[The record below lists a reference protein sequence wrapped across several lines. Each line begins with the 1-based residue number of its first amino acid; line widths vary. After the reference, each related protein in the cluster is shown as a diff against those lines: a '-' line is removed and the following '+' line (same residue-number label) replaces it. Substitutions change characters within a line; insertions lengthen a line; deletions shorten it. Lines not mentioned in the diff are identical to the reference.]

1 MGNHLGGPISDSG
14 PPTTGEE
21 DEQHHH
27 RPPRALQATNR
38 GSSAS
43 RFVRPETDLLR
54 RRAMSGAMRNTA
66 AQSISEAPLTR
77 SPDKPMRR
85 YSGDADHQAT
95 SQSVYPENTA
105 DPSSGPQNLH
115 IRSAHDSSPP
125 GDSMGPNLPATPQ
138 YNPFDSSPPAVIG
151 DPASWLLPRPFRH
164 EVELPFV
171 GETSYD
177 ETEETDANYDISSL
191 SSMRSFSQRGGNS
204 RASTPSSI
212 GRGAHDNPAMRSPY
226 FRRGES
232 VPGPSEARTDS
243 PFHAVVN
250 ANHPHHALAT
260 AAGAAASFP
269 SGSFDDLE
277 SSNLPSQSRFVVS
290 NQQYQYHNDSTDNK
304 QSHGYSEAPHQSVS
318 YGSDTRTLSDHQSAT
333 FRKRLSSGSPGLR
346 YTQDTKSEC
355 GYGPSVISGPVTQ
368 TLTPNTSPYRL
379 SAPRI
384 TTQGSAGNTIRTFRQ
399 SEETAIP
406 SILDLDFSSD
416 SEPDGEDIASRYTA
430 GADRPQRGSKGQRL
444 QSGGVEPTG
453 EEDRVVCAISESRSS
468 DMIGVA
474 VINMTVGEV
483 DLFRIVND
491 DRYRRLSETLWRAST
506 WPHTFVV
513 LKAAVD
519 QYSKEHWNESEGL
532 RLIGRFAWRADIKAV
547 LQDLERNFYV
557 SCAFSAAMAYVEE
570 ETEVTF
576 RDNSLRIRYR
586 QPADT
591 MGLDRSTITSLELF
605 QNLRN
610 SKGTTSTLFGLLN
623 NTLTPQGRRMV
634 RSALFQP
641 STNRDLI
648 TARHEAVEEL
658 SSNEDLFT
666 EVRASL
672 KRLLHIDVERSIPW
686 LRIPLQDG
694 VALIQGRHQISMPSH
709 EELQGAEKDLNHL
722 LMVKAYLGGVQSVQ
736 ETLEAAGCTSKLCN
750 WVLQK
755 CRQENTAPIASFI
768 EESIEQDA
776 IYSKAPIDIRNN
788 RMWAVKAEPNS
799 VLEGARQMYRDR
811 TNEMHQYVE
820 DLNKTFEEHLGTAP
834 QLRLANDNHY
844 YLRFQWSDVEREL
857 IKSQVAS
864 EDGRPARIQ
873 HRTPRLL
880 GGVGIVNG
888 IRRKQHYDCQTL
900 ELIQRSSQIQRHAD
914 IVTAQCDTFI
924 MELKKSLLDHAE
936 ALLAV
941 NEAIAVLDMLCSF
954 AHLATTQNYVRPI
967 ISDNLVLKG
976 ARHPVVEARKEN
988 FVPNDV
994 YLGDHGARFQV
1005 VTGGNMS
1012 GKSTFIRAVAL
1023 IQILAQV
1030 GSFVPATYAAIPICD
1045 RLFTRLSTEDKPES
1059 NLGTFGVEMTEMNM
1073 ILRRVTE
1080 NSLVIIDELGRGTST
1095 KEGLSIALAM
1105 SEELIKTRCRVSFAT
1120 HFTELARI
1128 LNTTKQ
1134 SSVLNVHVVGE
1145 STKTGGTTQI
1155 SLPHTIAP
1163 GPVKNED
1170 YGLDLSRRF
1179 LPERVVDNAEQVC
1192 KFLRQKNSSRGVGP
1206 DTRAAKQNK
1215 LILALPGLLKQAKDS
1230 TMDESALASYLKKLQ
1245 TEFTIRMNIAADD
1258 DAQEGSTVKGVEQ
1271 VVNLP
1276 TLAKPSEQELGDWR
1290 RKCDAAESRV
1300 MHSNMAPPDKKRPSL
1315 TDKNTESLPKRIR
1328 SGTEDGAT
1336 STTSQP
1342 TPINRGSMIEE
1353 LRRGA
1358 CTPTTRAATPSSIT
1372 TDVSEPQADSDSV
1385 MDDALAGGN
1394 PPAGVCHPTEDRQRA
1409 MSISSGSN
1417 YDEEMPDVDD
1427 EKRSLRT
1434 GSEQL
1439 PAARVYADHGQPL
1452 EQFQPL
1458 RDWYARGQV
1467 AESSGA
1473 VLEESSIS
1481 GSLSRSRSAT
1491 QEFLRGLHEEE
1502 GEDLEGEGMELE

>member
-1 MGNHLGGPISDSG
+1 
-14 PPTTGEE
+14 
-21 DEQHHH
+21 
-27 RPPRALQATNR
+27 
-38 GSSAS
+38 
-43 RFVRPETDLLR
+43 
-54 RRAMSGAMRNTA
+54 MSGAMRNTA
-66 AQSISEAPLTR
+66 AESTTETHLTR
-77 SPDKPMRR
+77 SPDRPTR
-85 YSGDADHQAT
+85 HT
-95 SQSVYPENTA
+95 
-105 DPSSGPQNLH
+105 
-115 IRSAHDSSPP
+115 HDSSPP
-125 GDSMGPNLPATPQ
+125 AN
-138 YNPFDSSPPAVIG
+138 IG

-171 GETSYD
+171 GETPYE
-177 ETEETDANYDISSL
+177 ETEETESACDIASL
-191 SSMRSFSQRGGNS
+191 SSTTSFSQTQGNS
-204 RASTPSSI
+204 RASTPDSLRKGTHGSQS
-212 GRGAHDNPAMRSPY
+212 MRSPY

-232 VPGPSEARTDS
+232 TPGPTEVRSSS
-243 PFHAVVN
+243 PFYDTVN
-250 ANHPHHALAT
+250 AKPLHHEFSTTARAT
-260 AAGAAASFP
+260 ESFP
-269 SGSFDDLE
+269 GGSFARRE
-277 SSNLPSQSRFVVS
+277 SSNFPQQSRFTAS
-290 NQQYQYHNDSTDNK
+290 NQQQPPNDSTDNT
-304 QSHGYSEAPHQSVS
+304 QNHGYSEAQASLS
-318 YGSDTRTLSDHQSAT
+318 YDSDTRPLKNHPSTT
-333 FRKRLSSGSPGLR
+333 FRARLASPRLWR
-346 YTQDTKSEC
+346 THDTNSEC
-355 GYGPSVISGPVTQ
+355 GYGPSVVSGAVTQ
-368 TLTPNTSPYRL
+368 TLTPNTSPYQRHATGMTEQETVGNTTSHTFHGSVVDKPGEQWCAPAHVNRQPPL
-379 SAPRI
+379 PRYEYQDSSIISPLSRPSAPQNAPRPI
-384 TTQGSAGNTIRTFRQ
+384 ANLDNDRPGTLRQ
-399 SEETAIP
+399 RAESGGLN
-406 SILDLDFSSD
+406 ILDLDFSSD
-416 SEPDGEDIASRYTA
+416 SESDGEDVDSRYNLGA
-430 GADRPQRGSKGQRL
+430 GRSQRGNKGQKP
-444 QSGGVEPTG
+444 QSGGVEPMD

-474 VINMTVGEV
+474 VINMTVGEI

-491 DRYRRLSETLWRAST
+491 DRYHRLAETLWGTST
-506 WPHTFVV
+506 WPQIFVV
-513 LKAAVD
+513 LKKAMD
-519 QYSKEHWNESEGL
+519 QHSKSTVTDCLEKEFPHAEIVPLDREHWNESEGL
-532 RLIGRFAWRADIKAV
+532 KLIGRFAWRADIKAI

-557 SCAFSAAMAYVEE
+557 SCAFSAVMAYVEE

-591 MGLDRSTITSLELF
+591 MGLDRSTITCLELF
-605 QNLRN
+605 QNVRN

-623 NTLTPQGRRMV
+623 NTLTPQGRRMI

-641 STNRDLI
+641 STNRELI

-672 KRLLHIDVERSIPW
+672 KRLFHIDVERSIPW
-686 LRIPLQDG
+686 VTLNTAELRVPLQDG

-709 EELQGAEKDLNHL
+709 EELQGAEKDMNHL

-736 ETLEAAGCTSKLCN
+736 ETLEAAGCTSKLCK
-750 WVLQK
+750 WVLFK
-755 CRQENTAPIASFI
+755 CRQENTAPIATFI
-768 EESIEQDA
+768 EGSIEQDA

-788 RMWAVKAEPNS
+788 RMWAVKADPHS
-799 VLEGARQMYRDR
+799 VLDGARQMYRDC

-820 DLNKTFEEHLGTAP
+820 ELNTVFQEHLGTAP

-857 IKSQVAS
+857 MRSEVAS
-864 EDGRPARIQ
+864 EDERPARMQ
-873 HRTPRLL
+873 HRRPRLL

-888 IRRKQHYDCQTL
+888 IRRKHHYDCQTL

-924 MELKKSLLDHAE
+924 MELKKSLLEHAE
-936 ALLAV
+936 VLLAV

-976 ARHPVVEARKEN
+976 ARHPVVEARKQN

-1012 GKSTFIRAVAL
+1012 GKSTFIRSVAL

-1030 GSFVPATYAAIPICD
+1030 GSFVPATYAAIPVCD

-1073 ILRRVTE
+1073 ILRRVTD

-1095 KEGLSIALAM
+1095 KEGLGIALAM
-1105 SEELIKTRCRVSFAT
+1105 SEELIKTGCRVFFAT

-1145 STKTGGTTQI
+1145 STKTADTTQI

-1192 KFLRQKNSSRGVGP
+1192 NFLHQRGSNRGIGP
-1206 DTRAAKQNK
+1206 ATRAAKQNK
-1215 LILALPGLLKQAKDS
+1215 LILALPGLLKQANDS

-1258 DAQEGSTVKGVEQ
+1258 DAQQSLAGKDIEPAVD
-1271 VVNLP
+1271 LP
-1276 TLAKPSEQELGDWR
+1276 TLAKPSEEERGEWR
-1290 RKCDAAESRV
+1290 KKCDAAESRV
-1300 MHSNMAPPDKKRPSL
+1300 MHANMALPDDKRRVSP
-1315 TDKNTESLPKRIR
+1315 TGKGTESLLNRVR
-1328 SGTEDGAT
+1328 AGMEDDATGTI
-1336 STTSQP
+1336 SQP

-1353 LRRGA
+1353 LRKGA
-1358 CTPTTRAATPSSIT
+1358 CTPTTRVATPSSVT
-1372 TDVSEPQADSDSV
+1372 TDLPDPHADSIMSDV
-1385 MDDALAGGN
+1385 LTGDNTPKEVDKLTGN
-1394 PPAGVCHPTEDRQRA
+1394 RPRA

-1417 YDEEMPDVDD
+1417 YDEEMLDVDD
-1427 EKRSLRT
+1427 EENFSPT
-1434 GSEQL
+1434 GSEQH
-1439 PAARVYADHGQPL
+1439 PAAGAYLDDMQPL
-1452 EQFQPL
+1452 ERFQPL
-1458 RDWYARGQV
+1458 RDWYARDQA
-1467 AESSGA
+1467 AEPSGA
-1473 VLEESSIS
+1473 APEERSACR
-1481 GSLSRSRSAT
+1481 SLGRSRSAT
-1491 QEFLRGLHEEE
+1491 QEFLRGLHEEVGE
-1502 GEDLEGEGMELE
+1502 GSQGEGMEL